1 MGEDDIEGG
10 SMRVRVLASA
20 VAVAILLTNSPVR
33 AQPAPVTGQARAAP
47 EPEWGAAVD
56 TRHGRIAVD
65 PAGDRLVRL
74 GPRGRLCTVARFG
87 ARLLPAPSG
96 GRPILLR
103 SAPSSVVRGPDGAFY
118 VGERTSFP
126 YPAGRARVW
135 RVVPGRAPVVYAIG
149 LTAVT
154 ELSWA
159 DGRLYARQ
167 AGARPGLV
175 RVN

>member
-1 MGEDDIEGG
+1 
-10 SMRVRVLASA
+10 MRVRFLAA
-20 VAVAILLTNSPVR
+20 PVAVAILIFNPPVR
-33 AQPAPVTGQARAAP
+33 AEPAPGAAP
-47 EPEWGAAVD
+47 TPAVPQTGAAVD
-56 TRHGRIAVD
+56 VRGGRIAVD

-96 GRPILLR
+96 DRPVLLR
-103 SAPSSVVRGPDGAFY
+103 SAPSSVVRGPDGALY
-118 VGERTSFP
+118 VGERTTFP
-126 YPAGRARVW
+126 YPAGRARIW
-135 RVVPGRAPVVYAIG
+135 RVVPGRAPVVYATG

-154 ELSWA
+154 ELSWV

-167 AGARPGLV
+167 AGTGPGLV